1 MGALMLRVGT
11 EVVAFRWNWRPYLST
26 PHGVR
31 GTVVSLP
38 WTRREIVL
46 RRSKEHNVRW

>member
-1 MGALMLRVGT
+1 MSSLMLRTGT

-26 PHGVR
+26 PRCVS

-38 WTRREIVL
+38 WTRRETVL
-46 RRSKEHNVRW
+46 RRSMEHNVRW